1 MEWRA
6 NYLNTV
12 DWEWYIDLLEQIFSV
27 IIMAGRDCLQAMG
40 YILLIHAYLRKGTG
54 RTLLTTGISPYL
66 VLYIGKVCCKILS
79 NRLVQSLDK
88 EGALHEGQAGFRIN
102 SSCMD
107 NVLKLCKAIKHNV
120 FFLDMQKV
128 YDSVWRDSL

>member
-12 DWEWYIDLLEQIFSV
+12 AWEWYIDLLEQIFSV
-27 IIMAGRDCLQAMG
+27 IIMAGRDCLQPMG

-54 RTLLTTGISPYL
+54 RTLLYNYRDITLLS
-66 VLYIGKVCCKILS
+66 VVGKVCCKILS

-88 EGALHEGQAGFRIN
+88 GALHEGQARFKIN